1 MYRGGLLAMFLFA
14 RSSSAGRS
22 EILEYFLILTYGTY
36 IKVRYYVLM
45 PQ

>member
-1 MYRGGLLAMFLFA
+1 MYRGDLLAMFLFS

-22 EILEYFLILTYGTY
+22 EILKYILILTYGTY

-45 PQ
+45 LQ